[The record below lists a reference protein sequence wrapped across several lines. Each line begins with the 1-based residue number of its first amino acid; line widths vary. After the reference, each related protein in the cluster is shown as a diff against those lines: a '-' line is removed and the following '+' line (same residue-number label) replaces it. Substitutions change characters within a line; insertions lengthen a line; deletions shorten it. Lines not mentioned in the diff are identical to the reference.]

1 MSNPQK
7 GIATN
12 IPKKHEDTNLD
23 LTLRPMRWDD
33 YIGQEHLKK
42 NLRIILDAAKQRK
55 EPVEHILLGGPA
67 GLGKTSMAHLIAR
80 EMNTN
85 IRVTSGPAIER
96 VGDLASVLTNL
107 SPHDILF
114 IDEAHRLNKLIEEV
128 LYPAMESRT
137 IDIIIG
143 KGPSARTIQ
152 IELPPFTLI
161 AATTRVGLLSGPLR
175 SRFGASFRL
184 DFYSHQNIES
194 ILKRSAH
201 ILNTGIAEEAL
212 AILARASRFTPRVAN
227 RLLKRTRDYAQV
239 HGDGFITPIVAQK
252 TLDLL
257 EIDHQG
263 LEPMDRRILRVII
276 ATFGGGPVGRQTIA
290 AASSEEEDAIEDVY
304 EPYLMQLGFLER
316 TPRGRVATEK
326 AYQHLGIA
334 FNKQRH
340 LLE

>member
-1 MSNPQK
+1 MSNILEQAAAGK
-7 GIATN
+7 T
-12 IPKKHEDTNLD
+12 HERQDSSLD
-23 LTLRPMRWDD
+23 MTLRPSSWSE
-33 YIGQEHLKK
+33 YIGQDHLKK
-42 NLRIILDAAKQRK
+42 NLRILLDAAKKRK
-55 EPVEHILLGGPA
+55 EPVEHILLSGPA

-80 EMNTN
+80 DMNTN

-96 VGDLASVLTNL
+96 VGDLASILTNL
-107 SPHDILF
+107 TPYDILF

-137 IDIIIG
+137 IDIVIG

-175 SRFGASFRL
+175 SRFGTSFRL
-184 DFYSHQNIES
+184 DFYSQDHIET

-201 ILNTGIAEEAL
+201 ILKLGIDGTAVAL
-212 AILARASRFTPRVAN
+212 IARAARFTPRVAN

-239 HGDGFITPIVAQK
+239 HGNGFISADIAAK
-252 TLDLL
+252 TLELL
-257 EIDHQG
+257 DIDHKG
-263 LEPMDRRILRVII
+263 LEPMDRRILSVII
-276 ATFGGGPVGRQTIA
+276 STFGGGPVGKQAIA
-290 AASSEEEDAIEDVY
+290 AASSEEEDAIEEVY

-326 AYQHLGIA
+326 AYLHLGLQPPKQQHL
-334 FNKQRH
+334 
-340 LLE
+340 L